1 MQIAAMEKNQKSYT
15 RTRNVNAMLFCK
27 HKASLYED
35 SSLCYWISQCLYIV
49 IGNGKVL
56 DNQNIIYAV
65 IGNGTIILLYQA
77 SDTDPSE
84 PLVNVQI
91 VIYKN
96 LRELLY

>member
-1 MQIAAMEKNQKSYT
+1 M
-15 RTRNVNAMLFCK
+15 V
-27 HKASLYED
+27 
-35 SSLCYWISQCLYIV
+35 
-49 IGNGKVL
+49 KVL

-96 LRELLY
+96 LRELPY